1 MSATEDGVSVL
12 SWAGR
17 ACGMILLR
25 DQSPEKVNG
34 NGQYL
39 TVQFK
44 DAVLNMHRWGKWR
57 VVGQNT
63 GV

>member
-1 MSATEDGVSVL
+1 VGGKGLWCDSPVGLD
-12 SWAGR
+12 
-17 ACGMILLR
+17 
-25 DQSPEKVNG
+25 PEKVKG

-44 DAVLNMHRWGKWR
+44 DAVLNMRRWDKWR
-57 VVGQNT
+57 VVGQKT